1 MLNCVNVTGTE
12 APSTLLCA
20 ERGTIVYFSMAT
32 NFGSAVLT
40 TDPVGID
47 VDVLFGAGVFVTQ
60 PDEAY
65 GSLRRNYALYS
76 AFAVQR
82 DVHQYM
88 PSVTHDFNESH
99 LVRFLPNHFADA
111 GAWRHDMHGWYRR
124 VHVWSTTD
132 IGAFWSRVWDYCGI
146 IGHKGNGPYYVPPSA
161 HAPLSDARFFPAAS
175 ACLAENLLRYARTEP
190 GRVALI
196 ACSEQSGDGTSALTQ
211 PPRWR
216 ATLRRGCQAARA
228 GGGQG

>member
-1 MLNCVNVTGTE
+1 M
-12 APSTLLCA
+12 
-20 ERGTIVYFSMAT
+20 RGAR
-32 NFGSAVLT
+32 NHR
-40 TDPVGID
+40 
-47 VDVLFGAGVFVTQ
+47 VLFHG
-60 PDEAY
+60 DE
-65 GSLRRNYALYS
+65 LRQRS
-76 AFAVQR
+76 AHDRPRRHRRRRAVRGRRLRHPARRGLRVAAAQLRAVQR
-82 DVHQYM
+82 LRSAAGRASVHAERHTRLQRVA
-88 PSVTHDFNESH
+88 P
-99 LVRFLPNHFADA
+99 RAFLAKRLRGRRRVAP
-111 GAWRHDMHGWYRR
+111 RRYRR

-132 IGAFWSRVWDYCGI
+132 LGAFWSRVWDYCGI
-146 IGHKGNGPYYVPPSA
+146 TGHKGNGPYFVPPSA
-161 HAPLSDARFFPAAS
+161 HAPPSDARFFPAAS